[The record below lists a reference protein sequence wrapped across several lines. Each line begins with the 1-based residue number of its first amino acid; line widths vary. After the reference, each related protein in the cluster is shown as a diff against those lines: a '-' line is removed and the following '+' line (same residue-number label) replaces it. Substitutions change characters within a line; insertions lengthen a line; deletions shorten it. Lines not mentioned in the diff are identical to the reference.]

1 MVVCFSS
8 IFIFSKR
15 MVLGVYMMPNMDPRA
30 LKKMMDSMGMKTTEI
45 SAERVIIEGRERNIV
60 IENPSITMI
69 EMQGNKTF
77 QIGGSISEVEKEKA
91 KVEITEEDVRM
102 VRERTGAGEEE
113 ARRAL
118 EETDGDIAEA
128 ILRLKG

>member
-1 MVVCFSS
+1 
-8 IFIFSKR
+8 
-15 MVLGVYMMPNMDPRA
+15 MMPNMDPRA